1 MYIISMNSIYLF
13 PIILFLIDSVYLS
26 LTGKYYNSIVKS
38 IQGSDI
44 KMRYISAFFCYVV
57 LAFGLYYFILRKKES
72 IYSAF
77 VLGIIIYGVFE
88 TTTYAIFKKWDLFAV
103 FLDTIWGGILFALT
117 TYIVYKLV

>member
-1 MYIISMNSIYLF
+1 MNSIYLF

-77 VLGIIIYGVFE
+77 LLGIIIYGVFE

-117 TYIVYKLV
+117 TYIIYKLV

>member
-77 VLGIIIYGVFE
+77 LLGIIIYGVFE

-117 TYIVYKLV
+117 TYIIYKLV